1 MCTRFYVEP
10 AVFCPYIE
18 RAKRLP
24 LAYQIREK
32 LGKPLTMSGEL
43 HPTDVAA
50 VLAPDKNGGIA
61 VFPMLWGFSTPET
74 GAPVVNCRLESAD
87 YKPLWKDS
95 WFRRR
100 CAIPA
105 SWYYEWEHFA
115 SPDGKKR
122 ITCAKY
128 AIQPA
133 GRTAAWLAGLYRF
146 EERGGIQVPV
156 FAVITR
162 PADGAVRALHDR
174 MPLILDKESVAD
186 WIKPDGN
193 PAEIVK
199 KALTGMVTERVG
211 G

>member
-10 AVFCPYIE
+10 AVFRPYIA
-18 RAKRLP
+18 RAQRSA
-24 LAYQIREK
+24 LADQILVT

-43 HPTDVAA
+43 HPTDAVA
-50 VLAPDKNGGIA
+50 VLAPDKHGGIA
-61 VFPMLWGFSTPET
+61 VFPMLWGFLTPESS
-74 GAPVVNCRLESAD
+74 APIVNCRLESAD

-122 ITCAKY
+122 ITGAKFL
-128 AIQPA
+128 IQPE
-133 GRTAAWLAGLYRF
+133 GETVTWLAGLYRF
-146 EERGGIQVPV
+146 EERRGIRVPV

-162 PADGAVRALHDR
+162 QADSSVSTLHDR
-174 MPLILDKESVAD
+174 MPLILPKECIAD
-186 WIKPDGN
+186 WIRPDGD
-193 PAEIVK
+193 PADIAK
-199 KALTGMVTERVG
+199 KALTGMVTEKTG
-211 G
+211 